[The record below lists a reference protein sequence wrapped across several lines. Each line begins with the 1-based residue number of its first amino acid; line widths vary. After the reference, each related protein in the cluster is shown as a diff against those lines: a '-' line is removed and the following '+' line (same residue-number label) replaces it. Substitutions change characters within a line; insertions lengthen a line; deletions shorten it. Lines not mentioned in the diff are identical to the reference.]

1 MTDWLLQEAIK
12 MKKCVSL
19 LSKTQALQIV
29 CALIPAFLLC
39 ACAKPAPAA
48 APEVAATPVVSSEP
62 AVETIVFTDPVLE
75 AKIRADLG
83 QPEGDV
89 TSAQAAELL
98 ELDLSGDGTA
108 EGSITDLSALRYST
122 GLFRLNLS
130 SNAISSLEPLSGL
143 TQLRILDLSQNP
155 IQDISALSGLNL
167 AKLVLSGC
175 ELTDPSPVSGM
186 AQLRVLDLSGNEI
199 ADASS
204 LNGMTRLE
212 TLLLAG
218 NPIANYEPLSAIYP
232 NLTKKDFEIV
242 FDTDVIVF
250 ADPILEERIRVE
262 TGMLEGDIT
271 IADAKTVTELNLG
284 VDPGNT
290 DWQYHDITP
299 LRFFVNLTK
308 LHLDYALGYDNGNPD
323 VSALASL
330 TRLKELGFP
339 GCSVA
344 DISFLSGMTDLEWL
358 DFQLNSV
365 EDISPM
371 AGLKKL
377 KLLSMCSNS
386 VTDISPLSSLTSL
399 EELYLFSVRAS
410 DFGPLSSLS
419 NLVLLDLCGTGITDL
434 TPLSGLT
441 NLKTL
446 SLSGNPIEDYSP
458 LAGIYSNLENKDF
471 TIR

>member
-1 MTDWLLQEAIK
+1 MRFRRALPLIG
-12 MKKCVSL
+12 VLSL
-19 LSKTQALQIV
+19 
-29 CALIPAFLLC
+29 ALIFC
-39 ACAKPAPAA
+39 ACGETPPAAILEGTPAPT
-48 APEVAATPVVSSEP
+48 VTSEP
-62 AVETIVFTDPVLE
+62 AEETVAFSDPALE

-83 QPEGDV
+83 KPEGDI
-89 TSAQAAELL
+89 TAAQAAELL
-98 ELDLSGDGTA
+98 ELDLSGDGTPA
-108 EGSITDLSALRYST
+108 GTITDLSALRYFT

-130 SNAISSLEPLSGL
+130 CNAISDLEPLSGL
-143 TQLRILDLSQNP
+143 TQLRILDLSQTP
-155 IQDISALSGLNL
+155 IQDVSALSGLNL

-175 ELTDPSPVSGM
+175 EVTDPSPVSAM
-186 AQLRVLDLSGNEI
+186 AQLRVLDLSGN
-199 ADASS
+199 AVSDVSA
-204 LNGMTRLE
+204 LAGMPRLE

-218 NPIANYEPLSAIYP
+218 NPVVDYRPLSAIYP
-232 NLTKKDFEIV
+232 ELTKKDFEII

-250 ADPILEERIRVE
+250 TDPVLEERIRVE

-271 IADAKTVTELNLG
+271 IADAKTITELNLG
-284 VDPGNT
+284 IQMGNS
-290 DWQYHDITP
+290 DGQYHDLSP

-330 TRLKELGFP
+330 THLKELGFP

-344 DISFLSGMTDLEWL
+344 DISFLSGMKDLEWL

-377 KLLSMCSNS
+377 KLLSMCSNP

-399 EELYLFSVRAS
+399 EELFLFGVNPS
-410 DFGPLSSLS
+410 DFSPLSSLG
-419 NLVLLDLCGTGITDL
+419 NLVFLDLTCTGISDL

-446 SLSGNPIEDYSP
+446 QLGGNPIEDYSP
-458 LAGIYSNLENKDF
+458 LAVIYPNLENKDF

>member
-1 MTDWLLQEAIK
+1 MNTKLHKSVFPLI
-12 MKKCVSL
+12 CTL
-19 LSKTQALQIV
+19 AL
-29 CALIPAFLLC
+29 AFLLC
-39 ACAKPAPAA
+39 ACAKPTPVA
-48 APEVAATPVVSSEP
+48 APEITATPVVSNEP

-83 QPEGDV
+83 QPEDDI
-89 TSAQAAELL
+89 TATQAAELL

-108 EGSITDLSALRYST
+108 EGSITDLSALRYFT

-130 SNAISSLEPLSGL
+130 NNAISNLEPLSGL
-143 TQLRILDLSQNP
+143 TQLRILDLAQNP
-155 IQDISALSGLNL
+155 ITNIEALSGLNL

-175 ELTDPSPVSGM
+175 AVSDPSPVSEM
-186 AQLRVLDLSGNEI
+186 AQLRVLDLSGNAVSEVS
-199 ADASS
+199 ALA
-204 LNGMTRLE
+204 GMPRLE

-218 NPIANYEPLSAIYP
+218 NPISDYRPLSIIYP
-232 NLTKKDFEIV
+232 ELTKKDFEIV

-250 ADPILEERIRVE
+250 TDPVLEERIRVE

-271 IADAKTVTELNLG
+271 VADAKTVTELNLG
-284 VDPGNT
+284 VQQGSADGT
-290 DWQYHDITP
+290 YRDISP

-308 LHLDYALGYDNGNPD
+308 LHLDYALIYDNGNPD

-344 DISFLSGMTDLEWL
+344 DISFLSGMKDLEWL

-377 KLLSMCSNS
+377 KLLSMCSNP

-399 EELYLFSVRAS
+399 EELFLFGVHAS
-410 DFGPLSSLS
+410 DFGPLSSLG
-419 NLVLLDLCGTGITDL
+419 NLVFLDLCGTGITDL
-434 TPLSGLT
+434 TPLSGLI

-446 SLSGNPIEDYSP
+446 QLGGNPIEDYSP
-458 LAGIYSNLENKDF
+458 LAGIYPNLENKDF